1 MLEPKL
7 VVVDIG
13 SDTLNPNLTPAQD
26 EGPDNHNNP
35 ILIAA
40 DWFRNQGLKQSE
52 PCFSLA
58 TVNLL

>member
-35 ILIAA
+35 VLIAA

-52 PCFSLA
+52 P
-58 TVNLL
+58 